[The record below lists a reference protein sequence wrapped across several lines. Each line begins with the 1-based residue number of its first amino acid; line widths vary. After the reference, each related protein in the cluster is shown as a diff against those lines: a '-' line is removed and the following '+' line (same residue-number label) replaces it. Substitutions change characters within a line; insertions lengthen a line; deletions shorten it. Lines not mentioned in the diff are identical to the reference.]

1 MRTKTYHAN
10 SIKDLLVKQKIATMS
25 ELQTALG
32 THVNMTVIR
41 KLQKLSYHSSYSH
54 RGKYYTLD
62 EIADFDSQGLWS
74 FESVLF
80 SRYGTL
86 MQTVKDFVNNCQAGF
101 SARELESLLH
111 LAVKEPLFCL
121 YRRDDIHRQ
130 KISGCYVYFSSE
142 PKTRKRQLLMRKD
155 QDLKS
160 ILIPDSLQS
169 ELLAHELKA
178 AIVLFFTML
187 DEKQRR
193 IYAGLES
200 LKIGYGGDRQ
210 IANLFGIDAHTVAK
224 GRSQLLSQD
233 FEPERV
239 RKKGGGR
246 IFTGKKNPKS

>member
-1 MRTKTYHAN
+1 MRTKTFDA
-10 SIKDLLVKQKIATMS
+10 STIKDLLLRQKIATMA

-41 KLQKLSYHSSYSH
+41 KLQELSYHSSYSH
-54 RGKYYTLD
+54 KGKYYTLD
-62 EIADFDSQGLWS
+62 EIADFDRQGLWS

-86 MQTVKDFVNNCQAGF
+86 TQTVKAFVNNCEAGF
-101 SARELESLLH
+101 SARELQSLLH
-111 LAVKEPLFCL
+111 LAVKEPLLCL
-121 YRRDDIHRQ
+121 YRRNQIQRQ

-142 PKTRKRQLLMRKD
+142 PKKQKRQLLLRKD

-160 ILIPDSLQS
+160 ILMPDSLQS
-169 ELLAHELKA
+169 QLLAHELKA
-178 AIVLFFTML
+178 AVVLFFTML

-210 IANLFGIDAHTVAK
+210 IADLFGIDPHTVAK
-224 GRSQLLSQD
+224 GRTQLLSQD
-233 FEPERV
+233 FEQERM

-246 IFTGKKNPKS
+246 IFTGKKIPQS

>member
-1 MRTKTYHAN
+1 MRSGTFDAGN
-10 SIKDLLVKQKIATMS
+10 IKELLAKQKIATMP
-25 ELQTALG
+25 ELKTALG

-41 KLQKLSYHSSYSH
+41 KLKELSYHSSYSH
-54 RGKYYTLD
+54 KGRYYTLD
-62 EIADFDSQGLWS
+62 EIADFDSEGLWS

-80 SRYGTL
+80 SIYGTL
-86 MQTVKDFVNNCQAGF
+86 MQTVKAFVNNCEAGF
-101 SARELESLLH
+101 SGRELESLLH
-111 LAVKEPLFCL
+111 IAVKEPLLRL
-121 YRRDDIHRQ
+121 YRRNEIQRER
-130 KISGCYVYFSSE
+130 ISGFYVYFSTESN
-142 PKTRKRQLLMRKD
+142 TRKRQQLLRKD

-210 IANLFGIDAHTVAK
+210 IADLFGIDPHTVAK

-233 FEPERV
+233 FEQDRV

-246 IFTGKKNPKS
+246 IFTGKKITKS

>member
-1 MRTKTYHAN
+1 MRTKTFDA
-10 SIKDLLVKQKIATMS
+10 STIKELLIRQKIATMP

-32 THVNMTVIR
+32 THVNMTIIR
-41 KLQKLSYHSSYSH
+41 KLQELSYHSSYSH
-54 RGKYYTLD
+54 KGKYYTLD

-86 MQTVKDFVNNCQAGF
+86 TQTVKAFVNKSEVGF
-101 SARELESLLH
+101 SAHQLQSLLH
-111 LAVKEPLFCL
+111 LAVKEPLLCL
-121 YRRDDIHRQ
+121 YRRGEIQRQ

-142 PKTRKRQLLMRKD
+142 PKTQKRQLLLRKD

-160 ILIPDSLQS
+160 ILMPDSLQS
-169 ELLAHELKA
+169 DLLVHELKA
-178 AIVLFFTML
+178 AILLFFTML

-210 IANLFGIDAHTVAK
+210 IADLFGIDPHTVAK
-224 GRSQLLSQD
+224 GRWQLLSQD
-233 FEPERV
+233 FEQDRV

-246 IFTGKKNPKS
+246 IFTGKKIPKS